1 VTDSLEEIQWSFNDN
16 WRDYFDN
23 NVDLNNWK
31 WDTYWKYIKSISHN
45 RCTTFDTNSKLTQF
59 VKLSNNLMPTIDN
72 LRIRNDF
79 YNLIPCPFCHQD
91 NETLLHL
98 TICPETDES
107 YAIIEK
113 EVVTKLLKNIM
124 KLKPKCIPS
133 HAELEKIIFEYK
145 DDAFLLL
152 KERTRKEFMRGL
164 VSSTI
169 VNKLKKLISR
179 KATNLLTIKIIKH
192 FHTSFHKH
200 IWIPR
205 CIKLVTIEQ
214 QAGITWAQ
222 KRLSSGATNYT
233 LSQTQTNH
241 Q

>member
-1 VTDSLEEIQWSFNDN
+1 
-16 WRDYFDN
+16 
-23 NVDLNNWK
+23 
-31 WDTYWKYIKSISHN
+31 
-45 RCTTFDTNSKLTQF
+45 
-59 VKLSNNLMPTIDN
+59 
-72 LRIRNDF
+72 
-79 YNLIPCPFCHQD
+79 
-91 NETLLHL
+91 
-98 TICPETDES
+98 
-107 YAIIEK
+107 
-113 EVVTKLLKNIM
+113 M